1 MAGCCVHFQVFL
13 QITLNLELLVTD
25 ATNKDLA
32 LLSASMCS
40 RVFQI
45 QGPVSKLLIT
55 DMALEWFV
63 ASVNPYVLQQV
74 GGSVTGLGTVSANV
88 SLLLVC
94 VFFHVV
100 SQVTL
105 VPPALATQ
113 GALEGAKSRV
123 TGLAVVPESLQVY
136 EFDTTLWAGMG
147 PSLIFFLF

>member
-1 MAGCCVHFQVFL
+1 MMSKCSW
-13 QITLNLELLVTD
+13 LLC
-25 ATNKDLA
+25 A
-32 LLSASMCS
+32 LSSVSPNYSQPGTSYHRCHK
-40 RVFQI
+40 

-74 GGSVTGLGTVSANV
+74 RGSVTGLGTVSANI

-105 VPPALATQ
+105 VPPALATK

-136 EFDTTLWAGMG
+136 EFYTTLWAGMG
-147 PSLIFFLF
+147 PSLIFFLFQKDLHV